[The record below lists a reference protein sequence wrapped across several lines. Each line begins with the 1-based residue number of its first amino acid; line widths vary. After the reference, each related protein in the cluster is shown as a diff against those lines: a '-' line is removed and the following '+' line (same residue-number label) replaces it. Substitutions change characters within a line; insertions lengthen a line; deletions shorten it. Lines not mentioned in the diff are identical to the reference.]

1 MRKPAL
7 TLLPAILMI
16 TIAHSQTS
24 TPIVIKDSAS
34 PNQKIYFPVSFYSD
48 SVALLKAFPKLAE
61 QILSVY
67 SEPNKRTY
75 FENSINYYLLEE
87 NYKKA
92 AELVDSIQKIDDDN
106 SFDIEFKSYA
116 LAKISEKKQA
126 GSFEKIFKKEFSE
139 AFGQLSFRKKAYLS
153 IFDSST
159 VSYFGKDYA
168 SLMEKLHK
176 DNKDSLSLED
186 SRSVCDKYS
195 LFFIYSKIYPLMSSQ
210 IDQQYR
216 QTFPAIKGNK
226 WGGVVPVQGIDE
238 IADPNMQYKLL
249 MELTGFA
256 YKGQDSSAKKE
267 INAGLGTV
275 ARQLNLHEAAG
286 IPRKNIDAVV
296 VVHGGAIDVFL
307 TNEKYKKRYG
317 IDNPNIP
324 LIKELQDYGVK
335 IIACGQLLTFAK
347 VEREDLVPGIKQ
359 ALSAQTVLST
369 YQLKN
374 YVYYDLSLTE

>member
-1 MRKPAL
+1 MRKLAL

-24 TPIVIKDSAS
+24 TPIVIKDSVA
-34 PNQKIYFPVSFYSD
+34 PNQKLYFPGSYYTD
-48 SVALLKAFPKLAE
+48 SVALYKAFPKLAE
-61 QILSVY
+61 QIISLY
-67 SEPNKRTY
+67 SEPDKKTY

-87 NYKKA
+87 NYKKVID
-92 AELVDSIQKIDDDN
+92 LVDSIQKIDDDK
-106 SFDIEFKSYA
+106 SYGIEIKSYA
-116 LAKISEKKQA
+116 LAMISEKKQA
-126 GSFEKIFKKEFSE
+126 GSFEKVFKKEFSE
-139 AFGQLSFRKKAYLS
+139 AFSQLSFRKKAYMGL
-153 IFDSST
+153 FDSST
-159 VSYFGKDYA
+159 VNYFGTEYT

-186 SRSVCDKYS
+186 SRSVCEKYS
-195 LFFIYSKIYPLMSSQ
+195 TYFIYSRVYPLMSSQ
-210 IDQQYR
+210 IDPQYR

-238 IADPNMQYKLL
+238 MADPNMQYKLL

-296 VVHGGAIDVFL
+296 VVHGGAIDAFL

-335 IIACGQLLTFAK
+335 IIACGQLMTFAK

-374 YVYYDLSLTE
+374 YVHYDLSLTE